1 MKPIGAEVDGG
12 GAARYERGTEEFA
25 RFCNFSDA
33 VFAIAMTLL
42 VLQVAIPIGTDQAQ
56 LRDKVAE
63 LRPQMISFAI
73 SFVVIGYYWIAHHR
87 LVSHLRSLN
96 GTFLWLNVIYLGIV
110 AFFPFPTSLMGEFAS
125 EPLSL
130 VLYASTAAVLS
141 GMEVVLVLIAH
152 RGGLMRKHWPPE
164 ILRYNVIA
172 STVPVVVFLASIAVA
187 YLTSSNLFGGLTW
200 LLSIPGEALVDR
212 VFKPDDAAEYA

>member
-1 MKPIGAEVDGG
+1 MEDAPGRFA
-12 GAARYERGTEEFA
+12 RGTEEFS

-42 VLQVAIPIGTDQAQ
+42 VLAIAIPLGTDAAD
-56 LRDKVAE
+56 LREKVDE
-63 LRPQMISFAI
+63 LVPHMVSFAI

-87 LVSHLRSLN
+87 LVSHLRAVN

-152 RGGLMRKHWPPE
+152 RGGLMRKHWPPA